1 MTDSFALKYYSNMLL
16 QIKRGFRND
25 TVVNAK
31 LYLLLAIFDLIE
43 SNVIRDNKIFYT
55 YDLTDLYDNYHSQQ
69 ERNFKTPLFRPFYY
83 LSSDGFWHI
92 EWKDKSKAIRISDSF
107 LRKNVDYA
115 HLDNALWDLLQD
127 KQNRNALRQNIINF
141 YFKK

>member
-1 MTDSFALKYYSNMLL
+1 MTDSFALKYYSNLLL
-16 QIKRGFRND
+16 QIRRGFRNG

-43 SNVIRDNKIFYT
+43 SNVIRNNKILYT
-55 YDLTDLYDNYHSQQ
+55 YDLTNLYDNYHSQQ
-69 ERNFKTPLFRPFYY
+69 ECNFKTPLFRPFYY

-92 EWKDKSKAIRISDSF
+92 EWKDKSKAIRISDNF
-107 LRKNVDYA
+107 LRNYVDYA
-115 HLDNALWDLLQD
+115 YLDNALWDLLQD
-127 KQNRNALRQNIINF
+127 EQCRNVLRQSIINF